1 MKHRLLRELSSN
13 SGGIYGSFANNKVHM
28 FAQSTANPSQQNL
41 TLNRRSMRRLNQQ
54 KQRKIVITENVP
66 QSQLQTQQREGAED
80 MQDPNENVK
89 QMMLK
94 TQNIQS

>member
-66 QSQLQTQQREGAED
+66 QSQVQPQQHEGIVEIKD
-80 MQDPNENVK
+80 QNDEMN

-94 TQNIQS
+94 T